1 MESYLQSA
9 IKQFKYYKMLG
20 DKSIS
25 QLPEEQI
32 HWTPGEESNSIAVIV
47 KHLRG
52 NMLSRWTDFLSSDGE
67 KIWRNRDDEFTDD
80 ILDKENLIK
89 IWQEGW
95 KCLFH
100 ALDKVTENDLETIV
114 YIRNQGHTVVEAIN
128 RQLAHYSYHVG
139 QIVYLARMIVGENWQ
154 TLTIG
159 KGKSQEY
166 NNEKFLQERGLRHF
180 TDEFLD
186 E

>member
-1 MESYLQSA
+1 MKSYLQSV

-32 HWTPGEESNSIAVIV
+32 HWAPGKESNSIAVIV

-52 NMLSRWTDFLSSDGE
+52 NMLSRWTDFLTSDGE
-67 KIWRNRDDEFTDD
+67 KFWRNRDGEFVDD
-80 ILDKENLIK
+80 ISDKGDLIK
-89 IWQEGW
+89 MWQEGW

-100 ALDKVTENDLETIV
+100 ALENLEEKDLENVV
-114 YIRNQGHTVVEAIN
+114 YIRNQGHTVIEAID

-139 QIVYLARMIVGENWQ
+139 QIVYIARMIVGDKWQ

-159 KGKSQEY
+159 KGNSETY
-166 NNEKFLQERGLRHF
+166 NQEKFSQSKERTHF

-186 E
+186 L